1 VKEESYFTIGEFSKK
16 TGTTIRTLHYY
27 DQIGLLKPK
36 KNPRSGHRLY
46 SAHDVLTLQKI
57 VSLKFLGYSL
67 EQIKELINET
77 NFDLNLK
84 ETLQFQKEALEER
97 KEHIEEVLKAIKR
110 ILTILEEEKEVDSN
124 VLMSLIQ
131 SIQTEKEQRKWLE
144 HYTSKEVAEKLFDQ
158 PEEVMISLDK
168 EYIQLSQETKRL
180 AGRPVDDPE
189 VEALVEKY
197 MKTILEFIG
206 KELIS
211 AIGNLD
217 EAEIKTIENKLAS
230 PFTQEEEEW
239 LQQVMEHYAMKAGL
253 LQDENIDRL

>member
-1 VKEESYFTIGEFSKK
+1 MNFTF
-16 TGTTIRTLHYY
+16 
-27 DQIGLLKPK
+27 
-36 KNPRSGHRLY
+36 
-46 SAHDVLTLQKI
+46 
-57 VSLKFLGYSL
+57 VSP
-67 EQIKELINET
+67 
-77 NFDLNLK
+77 
-84 ETLQFQKEALEER
+84 
-97 KEHIEEVLKAIKR
+97 
-110 ILTILEEEKEVDSN
+110 
-124 VLMSLIQ
+124 
-131 SIQTEKEQRKWLE
+131 
-144 HYTSKEVAEKLFDQ
+144 KEVAEKLFDQ

-217 EAEIKTIENKLAS
+217 EAEIKTIENKLPS